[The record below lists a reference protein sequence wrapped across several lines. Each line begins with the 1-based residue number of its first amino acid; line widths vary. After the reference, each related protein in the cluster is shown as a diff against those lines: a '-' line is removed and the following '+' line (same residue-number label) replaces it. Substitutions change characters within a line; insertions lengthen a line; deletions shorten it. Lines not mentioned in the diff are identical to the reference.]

1 MMFLCRFVVSALRLF
16 FKFNDCKY
24 TSCSILY
31 PRQTLFLCFINK
43 EKMYLFRIKIEIWM
57 LVSKYL
63 LPGFKTVI
71 FAAEPTIANRTCENL
86 PVTPF

>member
-1 MMFLCRFVVSALRLF
+1 
-16 FKFNDCKY
+16 
-24 TSCSILY
+24 
-31 PRQTLFLCFINK
+31 
-43 EKMYLFRIKIEIWM
+43 M

-71 FAAEPTIANRTCENL
+71 FAAEPTIANRTCEKP